1 MTTPRYFGGT
11 PDHMGRVSVLP
22 VNTFAELVEQVIR
35 ARKVALAI
43 TQAELLALPEREQN
57 LRKRTDY
64 LVPCAFKDSPSA
76 RQTALAICAHLLCLD
91 IDDSTE
97 ASRIL
102 KTGFDKLLG
111 DLNVVVWHTA
121 RSTADRPRLRVVVP
135 TGPVPIARYGAAVTA
150 LAGLLGMNSVNHES
164 KVPVQPM
171 YLPVEF
177 RDGQDPILHV
187 KTDGQDFDPIVIEGI
202 EELRQ
207 QAANA
212 PDEADLANIDY
223 LRAPVDEIS
232 RDEVV
237 DALSKVSADCT
248 MQTWIEVGMGL
259 KHQFGESGFTIWD
272 DWSATA
278 PDRYPSTE
286 ELAKRWESF
295 VANPPDRVPVTVRS
309 VVKMAVEA
317 GWNNRPMCA
326 RVFES
331 VRSWL
336 RSDAR
341 SSEEL
346 LDEGAKRIAKVSG
359 VIGAIETKVLT
370 ADLHGVIKARGLRGP
385 SQADV
390 AKEVSKLRAAE
401 ARAAAVTPPW
411 ASNIVFLTAP
421 NLFYRP
427 IDRRKMRR
435 DVVDL
440 IYKAPVPDVSASQ
453 YLIHDA
459 NIPVVEQ
466 LRYAP
471 DQTKRVFLHD
481 GIPYINTYRASYT
494 KADRGQLQ
502 EAAERIERHA
512 KLVFGRWWRMVVSFS
527 AFMVQ
532 CPGKKIRWLIFVQ
545 SAPGAGKGTW
555 AVINEYA
562 LGPSNVQRV
571 AADNLLENT
580 FNGWATGAQLGIA
593 DEVRMIGTNRH
604 RVGDRMKPLI
614 SDDVIAIRNM
624 YEPVQ
629 TVPNIMNWIMFSNFH
644 DALALS
650 PDDRRYCVLFSP
662 LQTRE
667 QVVALGAYYRELHQA
682 LPRIAG
688 GVRAFFEEWKICP
701 EFSADGHAPRTEFM
715 EQMITLTTSP
725 LHRAVQEVVADC
737 PHSLVSR
744 DLVSL
749 QALRA
754 SLPREGLPPYTDQ
767 ALGGILREMGLL
779 PVGRHTIDGNRHNL
793 WALPNV
799 VNPVEVA
806 QRRFTLI

>member
-1 MTTPRYFGGT
+1 MITIYFGGT
-11 PDHMGRVSVLP
+11 PDHMGRVSALP
-22 VNTFAELVEQVIR
+22 ATTFTQLVEDVVR
-35 ARKVALAI
+35 ARKVALAL

-64 LVPCAFKDSPSA
+64 IVPCTFKTSPSS
-76 RQTALAICAHLLCLD
+76 RQTPLATDAHLLCLD
-91 IDDSTE
+91 IDDSVE

-102 KTGFDKLLG
+102 KIGFDKLIG

-121 RSTADRPRLRVVVP
+121 RSTPQKPRLRVVASS
-135 TGPVPIARYGAAVTA
+135 GPVPVARYGAAVTA
-150 LAGLLGMNSVNHES
+150 LAGLLGMSSVNHES

-177 RDGQDPILHV
+177 RDGTDPIVYV
-187 KTDGQDFDPIVIEGI
+187 KTDGQDFDPSVIEGI
-202 EELRQ
+202 EQLRQ
-207 QAANA
+207 QAAGA

-223 LRAPVDEIS
+223 LRAPVEEIS
-232 RDEVV
+232 REEII
-237 DALSKVSADCT
+237 DALTKVSADCT
-248 MQTWIEVGMGL
+248 MQTWIEVGMAI
-259 KHQFGESGFTIWD
+259 KHQFGDSGFTIWD

-286 ELAKRWESF
+286 ELAKRWASF
-295 VANPPDRVPVTVRS
+295 AANPTDRVPITIRS
-309 VVKMAVEA
+309 VVKAAVEG
-317 GWNNRPMCA
+317 GWNNRPTIA
-326 RVFES
+326 RIFES
-331 VRSWL
+331 VRSWI
-336 RSDAR
+336 RSEHR

-346 LDEGAKRIAKVSG
+346 LDEGAKRIAKVAEI
-359 VIGAIETKVLT
+359 VGAIETKVLT
-370 ADLHGVIKARGLRGP
+370 ADLHGTIKARGLRGP

-390 AKEVSKLRAAE
+390 AKEVAKLRAAE
-401 ARAAAVTPPW
+401 QRAAAVMPPW

-440 IYKAPVPDVSASQ
+440 IYKAPIPDVSTSQ

-494 KADRGQLQ
+494 KADRRHLK
-502 EAAERIERHA
+502 EAAERIEKHA
-512 KLVFGRWWRMVVSFS
+512 KLVFGRWWRIVVSFT

-532 CPGKKIRWLIFVQ
+532 CPAKKIRWLIFVQ

-604 RVGDRMKPLI
+604 RVADRMKPLI

-629 TVPNIMNWIMFSNFH
+629 TVPNIMNWMMFSNFH

-650 PDDRRYCVLFSP
+650 PDDRRYCVLYSP

-667 QVVALGAYYRELHQA
+667 QVVALGEYHRELHQA

-688 GVRAFFEEWKICP
+688 GIRAFFEEWKICP

-715 EQMITLTTSP
+715 DQMISLTTSP
-725 LHRAVQEVVADC
+725 LQRAVAEVLADC
-737 PHSLVSR
+737 PHALVHR
-744 DLVSL
+744 DLVSV

-779 PVGRHTIDGNRHNL
+779 PAGRHTIDGNRHNL
-793 WALPNV
+793 WALPTVINAG
-799 VNPVEVA
+799 EAA
-806 QRRFTLI
+806 QQRFRLI